1 VEHGVVLLDVRTLL
15 PGDEAAIIAALE
27 EVLAGVK

>member
-15 PGDEAAIIAALE
+15 PGDQTTIMAALE
-27 EVLAGVK
+27 EVLADLS